1 MICIDNPEGLRSSIA
16 LSPIAALISD
26 PRQPGNPIVA
36 ANEAFQVL
44 TGYPAEE
51 VIGRNCRFLAGPRTE
66 SDLSEK
72 IAASVRQSRPVQV
85 EIINYRRDGSSF
97 RNSVTIAPVF
107 RSDGELVNFVSSQ
120 VEIDD
125 GARQRP
131 SARHAAAVR
140 IIDYLSPRQRQVLE
154 HIAAGD
160 RTKQIAFQLSLSEK
174 TVKMHRSL
182 MLEKLGRPS
191 LAGAIRIAIDAGL

>member
-1 MICIDNPEGLRSSIA
+1 
-16 LSPIAALISD
+16 
-26 PRQPGNPIVA
+26 
-36 ANEAFQVL
+36 
-44 TGYPAEE
+44 
-51 VIGRNCRFLAGPRTE
+51 
-66 SDLSEK
+66 
-72 IAASVRQSRPVQV
+72 VRQSRRVQV
-85 EIINYRRDGSSF
+85 EIINFRRDGSSF